1 MKLSERVEN
10 KIKLPFVIL
19 SNNTI
24 IRPLMF
30 EDRQIVSDAVQQSLG
45 NLKMWLPWV
54 EQAPKVDDYQ
64 AIVEALYEE
73 ERKEEAYHFAAFH
86 NQNFMGMVSLYNL
99 NLAEKSGDLGIWFR
113 NEYPAVSFFFEGIKS
128 FMRYSFEN
136 LKLRTLEMPIVMGN
150 FISEKVA
157 REIGFTLLKVDLN
170 KHRQI
175 KRYSLAYNEY
185 NYDVDVKI
193 VYKKTKT

>member
-1 MKLSERVEN
+1 MKLSEKIDN

-24 IRPLMF
+24 VRPLMF
-30 EDRQIVSDAVQQSLG
+30 EDKQLVSDAIQESLG

-54 EQAPKVDDYQ
+54 ENAPKADDFQ
-64 AIVEALYEE
+64 TIVEALYEE
-73 ERKEEAYHFAAFH
+73 ERKEEAYHFVAFH
-86 NQNFMGMVSLYNL
+86 NQNFMGMVSLYNVD
-99 NLAEKSGDLGIWFR
+99 LAERSADLGIWFR
-113 NEYPAVSFFFEGIKS
+113 NEYPAVAFFFEGIKS
-128 FMRYSFEN
+128 FIRYSFEN

-157 REIGFTLLKVDLN
+157 KEIGFTLLKVDLN

-175 KRYSLAYNEY
+175 KRYSLSYNEY
-185 NYDVDVKI
+185 DYDVDVKI

>member
-1 MKLSERVEN
+1 
-10 KIKLPFVIL
+10 
-19 SNNTI
+19 
-24 IRPLMF
+24 
-30 EDRQIVSDAVQQSLG
+30 
-45 NLKMWLPWV
+45 
-54 EQAPKVDDYQ
+54 
-64 AIVEALYEE
+64 
-73 ERKEEAYHFAAFH
+73 
-86 NQNFMGMVSLYNL
+86 
-99 NLAEKSGDLGIWFR
+99 
-113 NEYPAVSFFFEGIKS
+113 
-128 FMRYSFEN
+128 MRYSFEN

-157 REIGFTLLKVDLN
+157 KEIGFTLLKVDLN